1 MQSVLP
7 HLLVLFCQSLLVISF
22 GNFSDLF
29 LLDWHNKTINFH
41 ESTRCAVLD
50 LRLSLSLLS
59 WPNPASKTQ
68 EIDIY
73 LYCVGSMKF
82 ICCCSVPLMKLLWC
96 KLNIK
101 YLLVYVPEQ
110 SWSFGIGKLDVS
122 LWKHQEIHTSHV
134 VWLRVSCYLLFNL

>member
-7 HLLVLFCQSLLVISF
+7 HHPVLFWQSLLVNYF

-29 LLDWHNKTINFH
+29 LLVWHNKIINFH
-41 ESTRCAVLD
+41 ESTRCTVLD
-50 LRLSLSLLS
+50 SRLSLSLLS
-59 WPNPASKTQ
+59 WPNTASKTQ
-68 EIDIY
+68 EMDIY
-73 LYCVGSMKF
+73 LYCVGSMQF
-82 ICCCSVPLMKLLWC
+82 ICCWLVPLMKHLWC

-101 YLLVYVPEQ
+101 YLLVCVPEQ

-122 LWKHQEIHTSHV
+122 LQKHQETHTSYV